1 MSKRILTNG
10 EVIEKARATSA
21 PVYHDELSKA
31 VREVFNNL
39 PDSEVER
46 LINASSLGRSCIV
59 EAPLSKNF
67 EKKYRYDINN
77 IIRVSPLFESIRR
90 IEFPKNEGPA
100 RIWLRGDIR
109 KFLPEEHALRS

>member
-1 MSKRILTNG
+1 MSKRTLTNG

-21 PVYHDELSKA
+21 PVYHDELSKV
-31 VREVFNNL
+31 VREAFKNL

-46 LINASSLGRSCIV
+46 LIIASSLGRSCII

-90 IEFPKNEGPA
+90 IDFPKNEGPA

-109 KFLPEEHALRS
+109 KFLPKDHVLRS